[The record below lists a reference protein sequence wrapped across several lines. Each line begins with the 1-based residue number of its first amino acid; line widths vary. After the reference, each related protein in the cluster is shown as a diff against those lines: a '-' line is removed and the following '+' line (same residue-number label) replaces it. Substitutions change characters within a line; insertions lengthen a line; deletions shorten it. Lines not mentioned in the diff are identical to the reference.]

1 MQTRALRYIGLAIVT
16 YINAGLAIHLNRP
29 TYGRCDF
36 HDRPE
41 TLDGGVKNMNGVPY
55 RFKMCGTGGNDQYAT
70 NDNIEP
76 RVFSEKG
83 ELPARRYFSVNWH
96 HGDSFHSPLNCEGN
110 RVRYIDLTDE
120 SNHNKYLTI
129 PPSKWD
135 WLRSRTP
142 LF

>member
-1 MQTRALRYIGLAIVT
+1 M
-16 YINAGLAIHLNRP
+16 
-29 TYGRCDF
+29 
-36 HDRPE
+36 
-41 TLDGGVKNMNGVPY
+41 DGGVKNMNGVPY